1 MSIRRRLSRDMLFNN
16 PHYRPWKN
24 RPVGLNTFAKFT
36 RVEVL
41 DPTPGEERRLRAITK
56 AHNFQAYVVRL
67 EGRRVFMTRDALLNK
82 EEYFEARDNE
92 AQASTD
98 VK

>member
-1 MSIRRRLSRDMLFNN
+1 MSTRRRLSRDMLFNN
-16 PHYRPWKN
+16 PQYQPWKN
-24 RPVGLNTFAKFT
+24 RPVGLNTFAMFT

-56 AHNFQAYVVRL
+56 ARNSQAYVVRL

-82 EEYFEARDNE
+82 EEYFEARANE
-92 AQASTD
+92 TQTSSDAQ
-98 VK
+98 

>member
-16 PHYRPWKN
+16 PQYRPWKN
-24 RPVGLNTFAKFT
+24 RPVGLNTFAMFT

-41 DPTPGEERRLRAITK
+41 DPTPSEDRRIRALSKER
-56 AHNFQAYVVRL
+56 NSQAYVVRL

-82 EEYFEARDNE
+82 EEYFEARAN
-92 AQASTD
+92 ATQASSD
-98 VK
+98 AR